1 MRGWGK
7 PMTVEKKSR
16 LKQLIQERCIRVLD
30 RSVTLSSGE
39 RTYYYYDIK
48 GLFDGEGLNL
58 VGELLLAEVSKFNP
72 KSIGGLEV
80 GAIPLISVI
89 VALDYTSY
97 TNRTGAS
104 GFYVRKSIKEHGLQK
119 KIEGNLQDPVVIV
132 EDVMTTGNSIRMAID
147 AVKEQGASVSG
158 VVCVI
163 DRQDPRNV
171 IKDHFECSPLFTHS
185 EFEKFIEGEL
195 LSK

>member
-1 MRGWGK
+1 
-7 PMTVEKKSR
+7 MTVEKKLR
-16 LKQLIQERCIRVLD
+16 LKQLIQERCIKVLD

-39 RTYYYYDIK
+39 TTYYYYDIK

-58 VGELLLAEVSKFNP
+58 LGDLMLTEVSKFNP

-80 GAIPLISVI
+80 GAIPLIAVI
-89 VALDYTSY
+89 VALDYANY
-97 TNRTGAS
+97 ANYANRTGAS
-104 GFYVRKSIKEHGLQK
+104 GFYVRKTIKEHGLQK

-132 EDVMTTGNSIRMAID
+132 EDVMTTGNSIRMAIN
-147 AVKEQGASVSG
+147 AVKDEGASVSG

-171 IKDHFECSPLFTHS
+171 IKDQIECSSLFTHS
-185 EFEKFIEGEL
+185 EFEKFIERKL
-195 LSK
+195 LSHSK